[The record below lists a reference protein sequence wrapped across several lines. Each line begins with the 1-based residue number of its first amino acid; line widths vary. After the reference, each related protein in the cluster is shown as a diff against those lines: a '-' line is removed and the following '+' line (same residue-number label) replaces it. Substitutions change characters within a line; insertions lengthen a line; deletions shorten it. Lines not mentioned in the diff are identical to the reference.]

1 MYFKRERKKPDKKY
15 LTDYPEKD
23 PMAAKLLRLLFLLIV
38 VAGTNVFSEGPRQK
52 AENIKSPQLKKEISD
67 LRTKIDPPMTEWKL
81 IGFAEKRKTRADML
95 FYDSS
100 SLEVLENGILRLW
113 IKDVKAPT
121 IKKSENDSDIIGIEA
136 EKAAAGYVPTCM
148 KVSKSKFADA
158 DAHEIILFETIAK
171 MRQNQPYTMMQT
183 EIDMGNLKFRT
194 LLIRVCKP
202 DGTMETGA
210 HGVDWNRIEPGSN
223 FETLY
228 KILK

>member
-1 MYFKRERKKPDKKY
+1 MIYMK
-15 LTDYPEKD
+15 
-23 PMAAKLLRLLFLLIV
+23 AKIKLFFCLLIV
-38 VAGTNVFSEGPRQK
+38 LVETDGFSEESRQK
-52 AENIKSPQLKKEISD
+52 AENIQSPQLRKEISQ
-67 LRTKIDPPMTEWKL
+67 LRTKIDQPTANWKL

-100 SLEVLENGILRLW
+100 SLEILENGILRLW
-113 IKDVKAPT
+113 IKDVKAPI
-121 IKKSENDSDIIGIEA
+121 IKKNENDSDIIGIAA
-136 EKAAAGYVPTCM
+136 EKAAEGYVPPCM
-148 KVSKSKFADA
+148 KVSKSKFEDA

-202 DGTMETGA
+202 NGTMETGA
-210 HGVDWNRIEPGSN
+210 HGLDWNKIEPGSN

-228 KILK
+228 KILKER

>member
-1 MYFKRERKKPDKKY
+1 MK
-15 LTDYPEKD
+15 
-23 PMAAKLLRLLFLLIV
+23 AKIKLFFCLLIV
-38 VAGTNVFSEGPRQK
+38 LVETDGFSEESRQK
-52 AENIKSPQLKKEISD
+52 AENIQSPQLRKEISQ
-67 LRTKIDPPMTEWKL
+67 LRTKIDQPTANWKL
-81 IGFAEKRKTRADML
+81 IGFAEKHKTRADML

-100 SLEVLENGILRLW
+100 SLEILENGILRLW
-113 IKDVKAPT
+113 IKDVKAPI
-121 IKKSENDSDIIGIEA
+121 IKKSENDSDIISIAA
-136 EKAAAGYVPTCM
+136 EKAAAGYVPPCM

-202 DGTMETGA
+202 NGTMETGA

-228 KILK
+228 KILKGQ